1 VLIEGDI
8 GCLPPFA
15 NCGRSSAPFVPG
27 VVTVA
32 CLPSENRFA
41 LFGIMLEITM
51 ILDRVD
57 PKS

>member
-1 VLIEGDI
+1 
-8 GCLPPFA
+8 
-15 NCGRSSAPFVPG
+15 VPG